1 MSGTAELHFSRLLQG
16 RVSHG
21 FTGRSGGVSSGPFQ
35 SLNLGMS
42 TADDPAAVTA
52 NRERVFARLGRT
64 AGSLALLS
72 QVHGDTVLRARAGE
86 PLQEADAQHSDDPE
100 LLLAIGW
107 ADCLPLLYF
116 DPDSGAVGAA
126 HCGWRGSLAGL
137 AGKVV
142 RELQRVYGTEPA
154 RLLVAVGP
162 GICQDCYQ
170 VGPEL
175 AAQFSAAGF
184 GAAVVRPDHERPGH
198 ARLDLRTVNVQH
210 LQSAGVLAGNIDDTA
225 LCTSCR
231 PESFYSHRRDR
242 GTTGRHWALISAGG
256 PAPLTE

>member
-1 MSGTAELHFSRLLQG
+1 MTGTAELHFSSLLSG

-21 FTGRSGGVSSGPFQ
+21 FTGRSGGVSSGPFT

-42 TADDPAAVTA
+42 TADDRAAVTE
-52 NRERVFARLGRT
+52 NRARVFDRFGRT
-64 AGSLALLS
+64 EGSLALLS
-72 QVHGDTVLRARAGE
+72 QVHGDTIVPARAGE
-86 PLQEADAQHSDDPE
+86 PLQEADAQHSADPE
-100 LLLAIGW
+100 LLLAVGW

-116 DPDSGAVGAA
+116 DPDSGAVAAA

-142 RELQRVYGTEPA
+142 RELQRVYGSDPA
-154 RLLVAVGP
+154 RLFVALGP

-175 AAQFSAAGF
+175 AAAFTDAGF
-184 GAAVVRPDHERPGH
+184 ADTALRPDPQLPGH
-198 ARLDLRTVNVQH
+198 VRLDLRAVNRQH
-210 LQSAGVLAGNIDDTA
+210 LLDAGVDPACIDDTG

-231 PESFYSHRRDR
+231 PDNFFSHRRDR
-242 GTTGRHWALISAGG
+242 GTTGRHWALISAV
-256 PAPLTE
+256 